1 MYASR
6 LKKFDFWIDHRWNR
20 HSLMDGLKVI
30 SGRDIIPQNGHN
42 GSPVVDH
49 REEIIFK
56 WWLNWLLLFTKSG
69 SESQILREP
78 EHRRAEQHW
87 KLASPLFSQHW
98 KSHYGFIFAALKNG
112 ISMAKKG
119 KNGSKFLARCN
130 FLWLGHPL
138 SGAIKTLGSA
148 FAIAWILGRVT
159 STF

>member
-1 MYASR
+1 MRQIQYQAV
-6 LKKFDFWIDHRWNR
+6 LKFHFWIDHRWNR

-69 SESQILREP
+69 SASQILREP

-87 KLASPLFSQHW
+87 KLASPLFSQDSN
-98 KSHYGFIFAALKNG
+98 SHYGFIFAALKNG

-119 KNGSKFLARCN
+119 KEWIKVVGKMQCSLTRTSIVWCN
-130 FLWLGHPL
+130 KYFGKCICNCMDI
-138 SGAIKTLGSA
+138 G
-148 FAIAWILGRVT
+148 
-159 STF
+159 